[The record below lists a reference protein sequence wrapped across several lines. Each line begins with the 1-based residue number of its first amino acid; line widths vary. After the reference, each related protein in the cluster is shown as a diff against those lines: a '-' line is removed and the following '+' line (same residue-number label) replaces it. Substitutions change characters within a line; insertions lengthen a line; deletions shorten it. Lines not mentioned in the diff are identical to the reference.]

1 MITLT
6 LFNNKGGVG
15 KTTSTWNV
23 ATSLAEKGKRVLL
36 IDFDPQCNLSIAVLS
51 EPTFSSLLNKNIENP
66 LGATIRAFVQPF
78 IQQNMQPEVHCYL
91 PKVRPTNGVIHIVP
105 GDFWLNTMSD
115 FLNVGNDVVS
125 GAGLYRFLL
134 PSLITQAAMLKYNAT
149 YDYVII
155 DVPPSFNT
163 LVRSALYCSDYFL
176 VPCTADVFSAY
187 CIGLI
192 GEMLPKFVL
201 DWESGKYRHLQGN
214 PQDAF
219 ISSKGK
225 PKFAGW
231 IFNGFDTR
239 KRPGTSIATAVGAD
253 LAHLRMIEDAV
264 DTSLTPLLRNQ
275 ITGYQAVPNFVSRN
289 ACAQIEDLNV
299 MAPDSIYQSVPLKQ
313 LNTVHPTRA
322 LQVSGRWA
330 PNQLALM
337 LKMDGEFD
345 RLADHIITNCI

>member
-23 ATSLAEKGKRVLL
+23 ATSLAEKGKKVLL

-51 EPTFSSLLNKNIENP
+51 EPVFTNILTKSSQAP
-66 LGATIRAFVQPF
+66 LGSTIRAYVQPF
-78 IQQNMQPEVHCYL
+78 IQQNMLPIVNCFL
-91 PKVRPTNGVIHIVP
+91 PKIQPTNGIIHIVP

-134 PSLITQAAMLKYNAT
+134 PSLITNAAIQRYQTN

-192 GEMLPKFVL
+192 GEMLPRFVQ

-214 PQDAF
+214 PQDTF
-219 ISSKGK
+219 ISTKGK

-231 IFNGFDTR
+231 LFNGFDTR
-239 KRPGTSIATAVGAD
+239 KRPGTSTPTAVGAD

-264 DTSLTPLLRNQ
+264 DTSLTPLLRSQ
-275 ITGYQAVPNFVSRN
+275 IPGYQAVPSFVSRT
-289 ACAQIEDLNV
+289 ACAKIEDLNV
-299 MAPDSIYQSVPLKQ
+299 MAPDSIYQSVPLKN
-313 LNTVHPTRA
+313 LSNFHPTRA

-337 LKMDGEFD
+337 SKMDQEFD
-345 RLADHIITNCI
+345 RLADYIINNCV